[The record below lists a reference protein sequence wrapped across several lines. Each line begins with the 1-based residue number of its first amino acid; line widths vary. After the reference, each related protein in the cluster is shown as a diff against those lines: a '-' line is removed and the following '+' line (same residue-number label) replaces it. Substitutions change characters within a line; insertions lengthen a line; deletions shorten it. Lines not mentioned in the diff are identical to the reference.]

1 MIVLRTMSPENAF
14 VYEVY
19 TLQRAIMLAKK
30 QDQKNLFLKPPLL
43 NLNYKNKNQF
53 NFSKKEFKH

>member
-1 MIVLRTMSPENAF
+1 
-14 VYEVY
+14 
-19 TLQRAIMLAKK
+19 MLAKK

-43 NLNYKNKNQF
+43 NLNYKKTNQF